1 MLLESGKKQ
10 IVEHNNKDN
19 YWGDGGGPGK
29 GLNKFGE
36 LLMEVSK
43 LRACTLPCRFTLLH
57 VTSQILSIAFSHH
70 QLRGNLVSEDE
81 SATTA

>member
-1 MLLESGKKQ
+1 MLLESGDKQ
-10 IVEHNNKDN
+10 IVEHNKKDD

-43 LRACTLPCRFTLLH
+43 LRAYPGSFIVPTCC
-57 VTSQILSIAFSHH
+57 V
-70 QLRGNLVSEDE
+70 
-81 SATTA
+81 